1 MSQAPT
7 LLQFWS
13 ALKQSLFSP
22 CVLSHGHMLKTRD
35 EEGYLALQC
44 MDCGQTTRVLERQA
58 IKGPKLNA
66 TPVKGA
72 PLVTVRR
79 VALRRSY
86 PRSA

>member
-13 ALKQSLFSP
+13 TLKQTLFSA
-22 CVLSHGHMLKTRD
+22 CVLGHGHMLKTRD

-44 MDCGQTTRVLERQA
+44 MDCGQTTRVLQRQA

-66 TPVKGA
+66 TPAKGA
-72 PLVTVRR
+72 PLVTVRK

>member
-1 MSQAPT
+1 
-7 LLQFWS
+7 
-13 ALKQSLFSP
+13 
-22 CVLSHGHMLKTRD
+22 MLKTRD